1 MNKLET
7 KHVYYTMH
15 FIISL
20 ASSIM
25 FTTYAIYYI
34 EELGLNPL
42 QLILIG
48 TAIELTVIVFESV
61 TGVVADTYSRR
72 LSIIIATFI
81 LGAAFLLEGS
91 IPYLSDSSVAV
102 GVLSAFVL
110 LLFAEFIR
118 GIGETFLSGA
128 DQAWLTDEVG
138 EEEVAKIFVLTNQ
151 LRLIASLVGIIISV
165 ALASVALNLPYLAGG
180 ALYILLGV
188 FLCIYMKEKNFERVE
203 AAKDR
208 PWKAM
213 SSTFISGVTFIKN
226 KPVLIMLLVVTVFIG
241 ATSEGFDRL
250 WEAHLLE
257 AFTFPSIGKLDAVVW
272 FGIIHF
278 LGTLISIGALEW
290 YQRRFDV
297 NQPKVIRYSLFYFT
311 IAQIVFM
318 IFFAVTPYFYLS
330 ILCFWV
336 LGIIGSITAPMY
348 QAWLN
353 QQLESKSRA
362 TVLSIMGQGNAVGQ
376 GLGGPFVGVIA
387 TRYYIRTALVL
398 SAILLLPAV
407 VLYGKVMKR

>member
-1 MNKLET
+1 MSTLET
-7 KHVYYTMH
+7 KHVYYIMH
-15 FIISL
+15 MIISL

-48 TAIELTVIVFESV
+48 TAIELTVIIFESV

-72 LSIIIATFI
+72 ISIIIATFI
-81 LGAAFLLEGS
+81 LGAAFIFEGS
-91 IPYLSDSSVAV
+91 IPYLTGSTVVA

-110 LLFAEFIR
+110 LLIGEFIR

-138 EEEVAKIFVLTNQ
+138 EGKVAKIFVRTNQ
-151 LRLIASLVGIIISV
+151 LRLIASLAGIIISV
-165 ALASVALNLPYLAGG
+165 ALASIALNLPFIVGG
-180 ALYILLGV
+180 VLYILLGI
-188 FLCIYMKEKNFERVE
+188 FLCVFMKEKNFEKVD
-203 AAKDR
+203 AAKEN

-213 SSTFISGVTFIKN
+213 SATFLSGVSFIKN
-226 KPVLIMLLVVTVFIG
+226 KPILVMLLVVTVFIG

-257 AFTFPSIGKLDAVVW
+257 TFTFPSIGQLDAVVW

-278 LGTLISIGALEW
+278 VGTLISIGAMEW
-290 YQRRFDV
+290 YQKRFDV
-297 NQPKVIRYSLFYFT
+297 NKPKVIRYSLFYFT

-318 IFFAVTPYFYLS
+318 IFFALTPYFYLS
-330 ILCFWV
+330 IFCFWI

-376 GLGGPFVGVIA
+376 GLGGPFVGIIA

-398 SAILLLPAV
+398 SAILLIPAV
-407 VLYGKVMKR
+407 VLYGKVIKR

>member
-1 MNKLET
+1 MNTLET

-15 FIISL
+15 IIISL

-48 TAIELTVIVFESV
+48 TAIELTVIVFESI

-81 LGAAFLLEGS
+81 LGAAFIFEGS
-91 IPYLSDSSVAV
+91 IPYLSNSTLAV

-110 LLFAEFIR
+110 LLLAEFIR

-138 EEEVAKIFVLTNQ
+138 EEAVAKIFVRTNQ

-180 ALYILLGV
+180 GLYILLGT

-203 AAKDR
+203 NATEN
-208 PWKAM
+208 PLKAM
-213 SSTFISGVTFIKN
+213 SGTFLSGVSFIKN

-257 AFTFPSIGKLDAVVW
+257 GFTFPSIGSLDVVVW
-272 FGIIHF
+272 FGVIQF
-278 LGTLISIGALEW
+278 VGTLISIGAMEW

-311 IAQIVFM
+311 MGQV
-318 IFFAVTPYFYLS
+318 IFLILFAVSPSFYLAIFS
-330 ILCFWV
+330 FWV

-376 GLGGPFVGVIA
+376 GLGGPFVGIIA

-398 SAILLLPAV
+398 GAMLLLPAV
-407 VLYGKVMKR
+407 ILYGKVMKK

>member
-1 MNKLET
+1 MYKLET
-7 KHVYYTMH
+7 QHVYYIMH
-15 FIISL
+15 IIISL

-48 TAIELTVIVFESV
+48 TAIELTVIIFESV
-61 TGVVADTYSRR
+61 AGVVADTYSRR

-81 LGAAFLLEGS
+81 LGAAFIFEGS
-91 IPYLSDSSVAV
+91 IPYLSGSTVVA

-110 LLFAEFIR
+110 LLIGEFIR

-138 EEEVAKIFVLTNQ
+138 EGAVAKIFVRANQ
-151 LRLIASLVGIIISV
+151 LRLIASLAGIIISV
-165 ALASVALNLPYLAGG
+165 ALASIALNLPYIAGG
-180 ALYILLGV
+180 VLYILLGIFLLV
-188 FLCIYMKEKNFERVE
+188 FMKEKNFEKVE
-203 AAKDR
+203 AATEK

-213 SSTFISGVTFIKN
+213 SSTFLSGVAFIKK
-226 KPVLIMLLVVTVFIG
+226 KPILMMLLVVTVFMG
-241 ATSEGFDRL
+241 ATSEGIDRL

-257 AFTFPSIGKLDAVVW
+257 AFTFPSIGQLDAVVW

-278 LGTLISIGALEW
+278 VGTLISIGAMEW
-290 YQRRFDV
+290 YQRKFDV

-311 IAQIVFM
+311 MAQIVFM
-318 IFFAVTPYFYLS
+318 IFFAVTPYFYLA
-330 ILCFWV
+330 ILCFWM
-336 LGIIGSITAPMY
+336 LGIVGSITAPMY

-398 SAILLLPAV
+398 SAILLIPAV
-407 VLYGKVMKR
+407 ILYGRVMKR

>member
-1 MNKLET
+1 MDKLET

-15 FIISL
+15 IIISL

-25 FTTYAIYYI
+25 FTPYAIYYI

-48 TAIELTVIVFESV
+48 TAIELTVIVFESI

-81 LGAAFLLEGS
+81 LGAAFIFEGS
-91 IPYLSDSSVAV
+91 IPYLSHSTLAV

-138 EEEVAKIFVLTNQ
+138 EEAVAKIFVRTNQ

-165 ALASVALNLPYLAGG
+165 ALASLALNLPYLVGG
-180 ALYILLGV
+180 VLYILLGI
-188 FLCIYMKEKNFERVE
+188 FLCLYMKEKNFERVE
-203 AAKDR
+203 AANEK

-213 SSTFISGVTFIKN
+213 SSTFLSGVTFIKN
-226 KPVLIMLLVVTVFIG
+226 KPVLVMLLVVTVFIG

-257 AFTFPSIGKLDAVVW
+257 AFTFPSIGSLDAVVW
-272 FGIIHF
+272 FGVIQF
-278 LGTLISIGALEW
+278 VGTLISIGAMEW
-290 YQRRFDV
+290 YQRKFDV

-311 IAQIVFM
+311 MGQV
-318 IFFAVTPYFYLS
+318 IFLVLFAVTPSFYLA
-330 ILCFWV
+330 IGCFWV

-376 GLGGPFVGVIA
+376 GLGGPFVGIIA

-398 SAILLLPAV
+398 GAMLLLPAV

>member
-1 MNKLET
+1 MDKLET
-7 KHVYYTMH
+7 KHVYYIMH
-15 FIISL
+15 IIISL

-48 TAIELTVIVFESV
+48 TAIELTVIVFESI

-81 LGAAFLLEGS
+81 LGVAFIFEGS
-91 IPYLSDSSVAV
+91 ILYISGSTVIA

-110 LLFAEFIR
+110 LLIAEFIR

-138 EEEVAKIFVLTNQ
+138 EEAVAKIFVRTNQ
-151 LRLIASLVGIIISV
+151 LRLIASLIGIITSV
-165 ALASVALNLPYLAGG
+165 ALASIALNLPYLAGG
-180 ALYILLGV
+180 SLYILLGI
-188 FLCIYMKEKNFERVE
+188 FLCVYMKEKNFERVE
-203 AAKDR
+203 NANEN
-208 PWKAM
+208 PLKAM
-213 SSTFISGVTFIKN
+213 SGTFISGVSFIKN

-257 AFTFPSIGKLDAVVW
+257 AFTFPSIGSLDIVVW
-272 FGIIHF
+272 FGIIQF
-278 LGTLISIGALEW
+278 VGTLISIGAMEW
-290 YQRRFDV
+290 YQRLFDV
-297 NQPKVIRYSLFYFT
+297 NEPKVIRYSLFYFT
-311 IAQIVFM
+311 TGQV
-318 IFFAVTPYFYLS
+318 IFLILFAVSPSFYLAIFS
-330 ILCFWV
+330 FWM

-353 QQLESKSRA
+353 QQLESKSRT

-398 SAILLLPAV
+398 SAALLIPAV
-407 VLYGKVMKR
+407 VLYGKVMKK

>member
-1 MNKLET
+1 MNTLET
-7 KHVYYTMH
+7 KHVYYAMH
-15 FIISL
+15 IIISL

-48 TAIELTVIVFESV
+48 TAIELTVIIFESV

-81 LGAAFLLEGS
+81 LGAAFIFEGS
-91 IPYLSDSSVAV
+91 ILYLSGSTVVA

-110 LLFAEFIR
+110 LLIGEFIR

-138 EEEVAKIFVLTNQ
+138 EGSVAKIFFRTNQ
-151 LRLIASLVGIIISV
+151 LRLIASLIGIVISV
-165 ALASVALNLPYLAGG
+165 ALASIALNLPYLAGG
-180 ALYILLGV
+180 LLYILLGV

-203 AAKDR
+203 HADVN
-208 PWKAM
+208 PLKAM
-213 SSTFISGVTFIKN
+213 SGTFISGVSFIKN
-226 KPVLIMLLVVTVFIG
+226 KPVLIMLLVVTIFIG

-257 AFTFPSIGKLDAVVW
+257 AFTFPSIGSLDVVVW
-272 FGIIHF
+272 FGVIQF
-278 LGTLISIGALEW
+278 VGTLISIGAMEW

-311 IAQIVFM
+311 IGQV
-318 IFFAVTPYFYLS
+318 IFLVLFAVTPSFYLA
-330 ILCFWV
+330 IFCFWM
-336 LGIIGSITAPMY
+336 LGINGSITAPIY

-398 SAILLLPAV
+398 SAMLLLPAV

>member
-1 MNKLET
+1 MDKLAT

-15 FIISL
+15 IIISL

-48 TAIELTVIVFESV
+48 AAIELTVIVFESI

-81 LGAAFLLEGS
+81 LGAAFIFEGS
-91 IPYLSDSSVAV
+91 IPYLSHSTLAV

-138 EEEVAKIFVLTNQ
+138 EEAVAKIFVRTNQ

-165 ALASVALNLPYLAGG
+165 ALASLALNLPYLVGG
-180 ALYILLGV
+180 VLYIFLGI
-188 FLCIYMKEKNFERVE
+188 FLCVYMKEKNFERVE
-203 AAKDR
+203 AANEK

-213 SSTFISGVTFIKN
+213 SSTFLSGVTFIKN
-226 KPVLIMLLVVTVFIG
+226 KPVLVMLLVVTVFIG

-257 AFTFPSIGKLDAVVW
+257 VFTFPSIGSLDAVVW
-272 FGIIHF
+272 FGVIQF
-278 LGTLISIGALEW
+278 VGTLISIGAMEW
-290 YQRRFDV
+290 YQRKFDV

-311 IAQIVFM
+311 MGQV
-318 IFFAVTPYFYLS
+318 IFLVLFAVTPSFYLA
-330 ILCFWV
+330 IGCFWV

-376 GLGGPFVGVIA
+376 GLGGPFVGIIA

>member
-1 MNKLET
+1 MNTLET
-7 KHVYYTMH
+7 KHVYYIMH
-15 FIISL
+15 MIISL

-48 TAIELTVIVFESV
+48 TAIELTVILFESI

-81 LGAAFLLEGS
+81 LGAAFIFEGS
-91 IPYLSDSSVAV
+91 IPYLSGSAVVA

-110 LLFAEFIR
+110 LLIAEFIR

-138 EEEVAKIFVLTNQ
+138 EGAVAKIFVRANQ

-165 ALASVALNLPYLAGG
+165 ALASIALNLPYMVGG
-180 ALYILLGV
+180 GLYILLGV
-188 FLCIYMKEKNFERVE
+188 FLCMFMKEKNFERVE
-203 AAKDR
+203 AADEK

-213 SSTFISGVTFIKN
+213 SSTFLSGIAFIKN
-226 KPVLIMLLVVTVFIG
+226 KPVLVMLLVVTVFMG

-257 AFTFPSIGKLDAVVW
+257 AFTFPNIGQLDAVVW

-278 LGTLISIGALEW
+278 VGTLISIGAMEW
-290 YQRRFDV
+290 YQRKFDV

-311 IAQIVFM
+311 IAQIIFM
-318 IFFAVTPYFYLS
+318 IFFAVTPYFYLA
-330 ILCFWV
+330 IFCFWM

-398 SAILLLPAV
+398 SAILLIPAV
-407 VLYGKVMKR
+407 ILYGKVVKK

>member
-1 MNKLET
+1 MDKLET

-48 TAIELTVIVFESV
+48 TAIELTVIVFESI

-81 LGAAFLLEGS
+81 LGVAFIFEGS
-91 IPYLSDSSVAV
+91 ILYISGSTAIA

-110 LLFAEFIR
+110 LLIAEFIR

-138 EEEVAKIFVLTNQ
+138 EEAVAKIFVRTNQ
-151 LRLIASLVGIIISV
+151 LRLTASLIGIIISV
-165 ALASVALNLPYLAGG
+165 ALASIALNLPYLAGG
-180 ALYILLGV
+180 ALYILLGI

-203 AAKDR
+203 NANEN
-208 PWKAM
+208 PLKAM
-213 SSTFISGVTFIKN
+213 TGTFFSGVSFIKN

-250 WEAHLLE
+250 WEAHLME
-257 AFTFPSIGKLDAVVW
+257 AFTFPSIGSLDVVVW
-272 FGIIHF
+272 FGIIQF
-278 LGTLISIGALEW
+278 VGTLISIGAMEW

-297 NQPKVIRYSLFYFT
+297 NQPKVIRYSLYYFT
-311 IAQIVFM
+311 MGQV
-318 IFFAVTPYFYLS
+318 IFLILFAVTPSFYLA
-330 ILCFWV
+330 IACFWV

-398 SAILLLPAV
+398 GAMLLLPAV

>member
-1 MNKLET
+1 MNTLET
-7 KHVYYTMH
+7 KHVYYIMH
-15 FIISL
+15 MIISL

-48 TAIELTVIVFESV
+48 TAIELTVIIFESV

-72 LSIIIATFI
+72 ISIIIATFI
-81 LGAAFLLEGS
+81 LGAAFIFEGS
-91 IPYLSDSSVAV
+91 IPYLTGSTVVA

-110 LLFAEFIR
+110 LLIGEFIR

-138 EEEVAKIFVLTNQ
+138 EGKVAKIFVRTNQ
-151 LRLIASLVGIIISV
+151 LRLIASLAGIIISV
-165 ALASVALNLPYLAGG
+165 ALASIALNLPFIVGG
-180 ALYILLGV
+180 VLYILLGI
-188 FLCIYMKEKNFERVE
+188 FLCVFMKEKNFEKVD
-203 AAKDR
+203 AAKEN

-213 SSTFISGVTFIKN
+213 SATFLSGVSFIKN
-226 KPVLIMLLVVTVFIG
+226 KPILVMLLVVTVFMG

-257 AFTFPSIGKLDAVVW
+257 AFTFPSIGQFDVVVW

-278 LGTLISIGALEW
+278 VGTLISIGAMEG
-290 YQRRFDV
+290 YQKRFDV
-297 NQPKVIRYSLFYFT
+297 NKPKVIRYSLFYFT

-318 IFFAVTPYFYLS
+318 IFFALTPYFYLS
-330 ILCFWV
+330 IFCFWM

-398 SAILLLPAV
+398 SAILLIPAV
-407 VLYGKVMKR
+407 ILYGKVIKR

>member
-1 MNKLET
+1 M
-7 KHVYYTMH
+7 
-15 FIISL
+15 
-20 ASSIM
+20 
-25 FTTYAIYYI
+25 
-34 EELGLNPL
+34 NPL

-81 LGAAFLLEGS
+81 LGAAFLFEGS
-91 IPYLSDSSVAV
+91 IPYLSNSSVAV

-128 DQAWLTDEVG
+128 EQAWLTDEVE
-138 EEEVAKIFVLTNQ
+138 EEEVAKIFVRTNQ

-165 ALASVALNLPYLAGG
+165 VLASVALNLPYLAGG

-203 AAKDR
+203 TAKDR

-213 SSTFISGVTFIKN
+213 ASTFISGVTFIKN

-257 AFTFPSIGKLDAVVW
+257 AFTFPSFGSLDVVVW
-272 FGIIHF
+272 FGVIQF
-278 LGTLISIGALEW
+278 MGTLISIGAMEW

-311 IAQIVFM
+311 VGQV
-318 IFFAVTPYFYLS
+318 IFLILFAVTPSFYLA
-330 ILCFWV
+330 IFCFWV

-398 SAILLLPAV
+398 GAMLLLPAV
-407 VLYGKVMKR
+407 ILYGKVMKR

>member
-1 MNKLET
+1 MNTLET
-7 KHVYYTMH
+7 KHVYYIMH
-15 FIISL
+15 MIISL

-48 TAIELTVIVFESV
+48 TAIELTVIIFESV

-72 LSIIIATFI
+72 ISIIIATFI
-81 LGAAFLLEGS
+81 LGAAFIFEGS
-91 IPYLSDSSVAV
+91 IPYLTGSTVVA

-110 LLFAEFIR
+110 LLIGEFIR

-138 EEEVAKIFVLTNQ
+138 EGKVAKIFVRTNQ
-151 LRLIASLVGIIISV
+151 LRLIASLAGIIISV
-165 ALASVALNLPYLAGG
+165 ALASIALNLPFIVGG
-180 ALYILLGV
+180 VLYILLGI
-188 FLCIYMKEKNFERVE
+188 FLCVFMKEKNFEKVD
-203 AAKDR
+203 AAKEN

-213 SSTFISGVTFIKN
+213 SATFLSGVSFIKN
-226 KPVLIMLLVVTVFIG
+226 KPILVMLLVVTVFIG

-257 AFTFPSIGKLDAVVW
+257 TFTFPSIGQLDAVVW

-278 LGTLISIGALEW
+278 VGTLISIGAMEW
-290 YQRRFDV
+290 YQKRFDV
-297 NQPKVIRYSLFYFT
+297 NKPKVIRYSLFYFT

-318 IFFAVTPYFYLS
+318 IFFALTPYFYLS
-330 ILCFWV
+330 IFCFWM

-398 SAILLLPAV
+398 SAILLIPAV
-407 VLYGKVMKR
+407 VLYGKVIKR

>member
-1 MNKLET
+1 MDKLET

-15 FIISL
+15 IIISL

-48 TAIELTVIVFESV
+48 AAIELTVIVFESI

-81 LGAAFLLEGS
+81 LGAAFIFEGS
-91 IPYLSDSSVAV
+91 IPYLSHSTLAV

-138 EEEVAKIFVLTNQ
+138 EEAVAKIFVRTNQ

-165 ALASVALNLPYLAGG
+165 ALASLALNLPYLVGG
-180 ALYILLGV
+180 VLYILLGI
-188 FLCIYMKEKNFERVE
+188 FLCLYMKEKNFERVE
-203 AAKDR
+203 AANEK

-213 SSTFISGVTFIKN
+213 SSTFLSGVTFIKN
-226 KPVLIMLLVVTVFIG
+226 KPVLVMLLVVTVFIG

-257 AFTFPSIGKLDAVVW
+257 VFTFPSIGSLDAVVW
-272 FGIIHF
+272 FGVIQF
-278 LGTLISIGALEW
+278 VGTLISIGAMEW
-290 YQRRFDV
+290 YQRKFDV

-311 IAQIVFM
+311 MGQV
-318 IFFAVTPYFYLS
+318 IFLVLFAVTPSFYLA
-330 ILCFWV
+330 IGCFWV

-376 GLGGPFVGVIA
+376 GLGGPFVGIIA

>member
-1 MNKLET
+1 MDKLET

-15 FIISL
+15 IIISL

-34 EELGLNPL
+34 EELGLNPF

-48 TAIELTVIVFESV
+48 TAIELTVIVFESI

-81 LGAAFLLEGS
+81 LGVAFIFEGS
-91 IPYLSDSSVAV
+91 LPYLSNSTLAV

-138 EEEVAKIFVLTNQ
+138 EEAVAKIFVRTNQ

-165 ALASVALNLPYLAGG
+165 TLANVALNIPYLAGG
-180 ALYILLGV
+180 VLYILLGI
-188 FLCIYMKEKNFERVE
+188 FLCIYMKEENFERVE
-203 AAKDR
+203 AANER

-213 SSTFISGVTFIKN
+213 SSTFLSGITFIKN
-226 KPVLIMLLVVTVFIG
+226 KPALIMLLVVTVFMG

-257 AFTFPSIGKLDAVVW
+257 AFTFPSIGSLDAVVW

-278 LGTLISIGALEW
+278 VGTLISIGAMEW
-290 YQRRFDV
+290 FQRRFDV
-297 NQPKVIRYSLFYFT
+297 NKPKVIRYSLFYFT
-311 IAQIVFM
+311 VAQITFM

-330 ILCFWV
+330 ILSFWM
-336 LGIIGSITAPMY
+336 LGITGSITAPMY

-376 GLGGPFVGVIA
+376 GLGGPFVGIIA

>member
-1 MNKLET
+1 MNTLET
-7 KHVYYTMH
+7 KHVYYIMH
-15 FIISL
+15 IIISL

-25 FTTYAIYYI
+25 FTTYAIFYI

-48 TAIELTVIVFESV
+48 TAIELTVIIFESV

-81 LGAAFLLEGS
+81 LGAAFIFEGS
-91 IPYLSDSSVAV
+91 IPYLSGSAVVA

-110 LLFAEFIR
+110 LLIAEFIR

-138 EEEVAKIFVLTNQ
+138 EGAVAKIFVRANQ
-151 LRLIASLVGIIISV
+151 LRLIASLAGIIISV
-165 ALASVALNLPYLAGG
+165 ALASIALNLPYIVGG
-180 ALYILLGV
+180 VLYILLGI
-188 FLCIYMKEKNFERVE
+188 FLCVFMKEKNFEKVE
-203 AAKDR
+203 AADDK

-213 SSTFISGVTFIKN
+213 SSTFLSGVAFIKN
-226 KPVLIMLLVVTVFIG
+226 KPVLMTLLVVTVFMG

-257 AFTFPSIGKLDAVVW
+257 AFTFPSIGQLDAVVW

-278 LGTLISIGALEW
+278 VGTLISIGAMEW
-290 YQRRFDV
+290 YQRKFDV

-318 IFFAVTPYFYLS
+318 IFFAVTPYFYLA
-330 ILCFWV
+330 IFCFWM
-336 LGIIGSITAPMY
+336 LGIVGSITAPMY

-398 SAILLLPAV
+398 SAILLLRAV
-407 VLYGKVMKR
+407 VLYGNVMNK

>member
-1 MNKLET
+1 MDKLET

-15 FIISL
+15 IIISL

-34 EELGLNPL
+34 EELGLNPF

-48 TAIELTVIVFESV
+48 TAIELTVIVFESI

-81 LGAAFLLEGS
+81 LGVAFIFEGS
-91 IPYLSDSSVAV
+91 LPYLSNSTLAV

-138 EEEVAKIFVLTNQ
+138 EEAVAKIFVRTNQ

-165 ALASVALNLPYLAGG
+165 TLANVALNIPYLAGG
-180 ALYILLGV
+180 VLYILLGI
-188 FLCIYMKEKNFERVE
+188 FLCIYMKEENFERVE
-203 AAKDR
+203 AANER

-213 SSTFISGVTFIKN
+213 SSTFLSGITFIKN
-226 KPVLIMLLVVTVFIG
+226 KPALIMLLVVTVFMG

-257 AFTFPSIGKLDAVVW
+257 AFTFPNIGSLDAVVW

-278 LGTLISIGALEW
+278 VGTLISIGAMEW
-290 YQRRFDV
+290 FQRRFDV
-297 NQPKVIRYSLFYFT
+297 NKPKVIRYSLFYFT
-311 IAQIVFM
+311 VAQITFM

-330 ILCFWV
+330 ILSFWM
-336 LGIIGSITAPMY
+336 LGITGSITAPMY

-376 GLGGPFVGVIA
+376 GLGGPFVGIIA

>member
-1 MNKLET
+1 MNTLET
-7 KHVYYTMH
+7 KHVYYAMH
-15 FIISL
+15 IIISL

-48 TAIELTVIVFESV
+48 TAIELTVIIFESV

-81 LGAAFLLEGS
+81 LGAAFIFEGS
-91 IPYLSDSSVAV
+91 IFYLSGSTVVA

-110 LLFAEFIR
+110 LLIGEFIR

-138 EEEVAKIFVLTNQ
+138 EGSVAKIFVRTNQ
-151 LRLIASLVGIIISV
+151 LRLIASLIGIVISV
-165 ALASVALNLPYLAGG
+165 ALASIALNLPYLAGG
-180 ALYILLGV
+180 LLYILLGV

-203 AAKDR
+203 HADVN
-208 PWKAM
+208 PLKAM
-213 SSTFISGVTFIKN
+213 SGTFISGVSFIKN
-226 KPVLIMLLVVTVFIG
+226 KPVLIMLLVVTIFIG

-257 AFTFPSIGKLDAVVW
+257 AFTFPSIGSLDVVVW
-272 FGIIHF
+272 FGVIQF
-278 LGTLISIGALEW
+278 VGTLISIGAMEW

-311 IAQIVFM
+311 IGQV
-318 IFFAVTPYFYLS
+318 IFLVLFAVTPSFYLA
-330 ILCFWV
+330 IFCFWM
-336 LGIIGSITAPMY
+336 LGINGSITAPIY

-398 SAILLLPAV
+398 SAMLLLPAV

>member
-1 MNKLET
+1 MNTLEI

-15 FIISL
+15 IIISL

-25 FTTYAIYYI
+25 FTTYAIYYV

-48 TAIELTVIVFESV
+48 TAIELTVIVFESI

-81 LGAAFLLEGS
+81 LGAAFIFEGS
-91 IPYLSDSSVAV
+91 IPYLSNSTLAV

-138 EEEVAKIFVLTNQ
+138 EEKVAKIFVRTNQ
-151 LRLIASLVGIIISV
+151 LRLIANLVGIIISV

-180 ALYILLGV
+180 GLYILLGI

-203 AAKDR
+203 NADVN
-208 PWKAM
+208 PLKAM
-213 SSTFISGVTFIKN
+213 SGTFLSGVSFIKN

-257 AFTFPSIGKLDAVVW
+257 AFTFPSIWALDMVVW
-272 FGIIHF
+272 FGVIQF
-278 LGTLISIGALEW
+278 AGTLISIGAMEW

-297 NQPKVIRYSLFYFT
+297 NQPKVIRYSLFYFS
-311 IAQIVFM
+311 IGQV
-318 IFFAVTPYFYLS
+318 IFLVLFAVSPSFYLAIFS
-330 ILCFWV
+330 FWM

-376 GLGGPFVGVIA
+376 GLGGPFVGIIA

-398 SAILLLPAV
+398 GAMLLLPAV
-407 VLYGKVMKR
+407 VLYGKVMKK

>member
-1 MNKLET
+1 MNTLET
-7 KHVYYTMH
+7 KHVYYIMH
-15 FIISL
+15 MIISL

-48 TAIELTVIVFESV
+48 TAIELTVIIFESV

-72 LSIIIATFI
+72 ISIIIATFI
-81 LGAAFLLEGS
+81 LGAAFIFEGS
-91 IPYLSDSSVAV
+91 IPYLTGSTVVA

-110 LLFAEFIR
+110 LLIGEFIR

-128 DQAWLTDEVG
+128 DQAWLTDELG
-138 EEEVAKIFVLTNQ
+138 EGKVAKIFVRTNQ
-151 LRLIASLVGIIISV
+151 LRLIASLAGIIISV
-165 ALASVALNLPYLAGG
+165 ALASIALNLPFIVGG
-180 ALYILLGV
+180 VLYILLGI
-188 FLCIYMKEKNFERVE
+188 FLCVFMKEKNFEKVD
-203 AAKDR
+203 AAKEN

-213 SSTFISGVTFIKN
+213 SATFLSGVSFIKN
-226 KPVLIMLLVVTVFIG
+226 KPILVMLLVVTVFIG

-257 AFTFPSIGKLDAVVW
+257 TFTFPSIGQLDAVVW

-278 LGTLISIGALEW
+278 VGTLISIGAMEW
-290 YQRRFDV
+290 YQKRFDV
-297 NQPKVIRYSLFYFT
+297 NKPKVIRYSLFYFT

-318 IFFAVTPYFYLS
+318 IFFALTPYFYLS
-330 ILCFWV
+330 IFCFWM

-398 SAILLLPAV
+398 SAILLIPAV
-407 VLYGKVMKR
+407 VLYGKVIKR

>member
-1 MNKLET
+1 MNTLET
-7 KHVYYTMH
+7 KHVYYIMH
-15 FIISL
+15 IIISL

-25 FTTYAIYYI
+25 FTTYAIFYI

-48 TAIELTVIVFESV
+48 TAIELTVIIFESV

-81 LGAAFLLEGS
+81 LGAAFIFEGS
-91 IPYLSDSSVAV
+91 IPYLSGSAVVA

-110 LLFAEFIR
+110 LLIAEFIR

-138 EEEVAKIFVLTNQ
+138 EGAVAKIFVRANQ
-151 LRLIASLVGIIISV
+151 LRLIASLAGIIISV
-165 ALASVALNLPYLAGG
+165 VLASIALNLPYIVGG
-180 ALYILLGV
+180 VLYILLGI
-188 FLCIYMKEKNFERVE
+188 FLCVFMKEKNFEKVE
-203 AAKDR
+203 AADDK

-213 SSTFISGVTFIKN
+213 SSTFLSGIAFIKN
-226 KPVLIMLLVVTVFIG
+226 KPVLMMLLVVTVFMG

-257 AFTFPSIGKLDAVVW
+257 AFTFPSIGQLDAVVW

-278 LGTLISIGALEW
+278 VGTLISIGAMEW
-290 YQRRFDV
+290 YQRKFNV

-318 IFFAVTPYFYLS
+318 IFFAVTPYFYLA
-330 ILCFWV
+330 IFCFWM
-336 LGIIGSITAPMY
+336 LGIVGSITAPMY

-407 VLYGKVMKR
+407 VLYGKVMKK

>member
-1 MNKLET
+1 MNTLET

-15 FIISL
+15 MVISL

-34 EELGLNPL
+34 EDLGLNPL

-81 LGAAFLLEGS
+81 LGAAFLFEGS
-91 IPYLSDSSVAV
+91 IPYLSNSSVAV

-138 EEEVAKIFVLTNQ
+138 EDEVAKIFVRTNQ

-213 SSTFISGVTFIKN
+213 ASTFISGVTFIKN

-257 AFTFPSIGKLDAVVW
+257 AFTFPSFGSLDVVVW
-272 FGIIHF
+272 FGVIQF
-278 LGTLISIGALEW
+278 MGTLISIGAMEW

-311 IAQIVFM
+311 MGQV
-318 IFFAVTPYFYLS
+318 IFLILFAVTPSFYLA
-330 ILCFWV
+330 IFCFWV

-398 SAILLLPAV
+398 GAMLLLPAV
-407 VLYGKVMKR
+407 ILYGKVMKR

>member
-1 MNKLET
+1 
-7 KHVYYTMH
+7 MH
-15 FIISL
+15 IIISL

-48 TAIELTVIVFESV
+48 TAIELTVIIFESI

-81 LGAAFLLEGS
+81 LGAAFIFEGS
-91 IPYLSDSSVAV
+91 IPYLSTSTVVAGLV
-102 GVLSAFVL
+102 SAFVL
-110 LLFAEFIR
+110 LLIGEFIR

-138 EEEVAKIFVLTNQ
+138 EGAVAKIFIRTNQ
-151 LRLIASLVGIIISV
+151 LRLIASLAGIIISV
-165 ALASVALNLPYLAGG
+165 ALASIALNLPYIVGG

-188 FLCIYMKEKNFERVE
+188 FLCIFMKEKNFERVE
-203 AAKDR
+203 AATEK

-213 SSTFISGVTFIKN
+213 SSTFLSGVAFIKN
-226 KPVLIMLLVVTVFIG
+226 KPILVMLFLVTVFMG

-257 AFTFPSIGKLDAVVW
+257 AFTFPSIGQLDAVVW

-278 LGTLISIGALEW
+278 AGTLISIGAMEW

-297 NQPKVIRYSLFYFT
+297 SQPKVIRYSLFYFT
-311 IAQIVFM
+311 LAQIVFM
-318 IFFAVTPYFYLS
+318 IFFAVTSYFYLA
-330 ILCFWV
+330 IFCFWV

-398 SAILLLPAV
+398 SAVLLLPAV
-407 VLYGKVMKR
+407 VLYGKVIKK

>member
-1 MNKLET
+1 MNRLET
-7 KHVYYTMH
+7 KHVYYIMH
-15 FIISL
+15 IVISL

-34 EELGLNPL
+34 KELGLNPL

-91 IPYLSDSSVAV
+91 IPYLGSSTLAV
-102 GVLSAFVL
+102 GVLSAFGFL
-110 LLFAEFIR
+110 LIAEFIR

-138 EEEVAKIFVLTNQ
+138 EKSVAKIFVRTNQ
-151 LRLIASLVGIIISV
+151 LRLIASLAGIIISV
-165 ALASVALNLPYLAGG
+165 ALASIALNFPYIVGG
-180 ALYILLGV
+180 MLYIFLGI
-188 FLCIYMKEKNFERVE
+188 FLSIFMKEMNFERVE
-203 AAKDR
+203 SSNEK

-213 SSTFISGVTFIKN
+213 SATFVSGVSFIKN
-226 KPVLIMLLVVTVFIG
+226 KPILVLLLVVTVFVG

-257 AFTFPSIGKLDAVVW
+257 AFTFPSIGSLDSVIW

-278 LGTLISIGALEW
+278 VGTLISIGAMEW

-311 IAQIVFM
+311 IGQIVFM
-318 IFFAVTPYFYLS
+318 IFFALTPSFYLA
-330 ILCFWV
+330 IVCFWV

-353 QQLESKSRA
+353 QQLESRSRA

-407 VLYGKVMKR
+407 VLYGKVMKK

>member
-7 KHVYYTMH
+7 KHVYYTMNI
-15 FIISL
+15 IISL

-48 TAIELTVIVFESV
+48 TAIELTVIVFESI

-72 LSIIIATFI
+72 LSIIIATYI
-81 LGAAFLLEGS
+81 LGVAFIFEGS
-91 IPYLSDSSVAV
+91 IPYLSNSTLAV

-138 EEEVAKIFVLTNQ
+138 NEAVAKIFVRTNQ

-165 ALASVALNLPYLAGG
+165 ALASIALNLPYLAGG
-180 ALYILLGV
+180 VLYILLGI
-188 FLCIYMKEKNFERVE
+188 FLCLNMKEKNFKRVE
-203 AAKDR
+203 NATVN
-208 PWKAM
+208 PLKAM
-213 SSTFISGVTFIKN
+213 AGTFISGVYFIKN
-226 KPVLIMLLVVTVFIG
+226 KPVLVMLLVVTVFIG

-257 AFTFPSIGKLDAVVW
+257 AFTFPSIGTLDVVVW
-272 FGIIHF
+272 FGVIQF
-278 LGTLISIGALEW
+278 VGTLISIGAMEW

-297 NQPKVIRYSLFYFT
+297 NEPKVIRYSLFYFT
-311 IAQIVFM
+311 MGQV
-318 IFFAVTPYFYLS
+318 IFLVLFAVTPTFYLA
-330 ILCFWV
+330 IVCFWV
-336 LGIIGSITAPMY
+336 LGIICSITAPMY

-362 TVLSIMGQGNAVGQ
+362 TVLSIMGQGKAVGQ

-398 SAILLLPAV
+398 GAMLLLPAV